1 MRTSKQTG
9 KNDFVL
15 ICDCRQNVPRH
26 NETLRCQANFWER
39 RLNLWIFTALSGQQ
53 QLSFNIL
60 LLRLHPWRHVPY
72 IILLNSLEIQVH
84 HQKCWAM
91 LSYCL
96 LSLFVASE
104 NWKIGN
110 FISNKSITLLF
121 RYMDISTSNKIC
133 SVIILNIFWK

>member
-1 MRTSKQTG
+1 MIWS
-9 KNDFVL
+9 
-15 ICDCRQNVPRH
+15 CA
-26 NETLRCQANFWER
+26 QANKLAKMTLCLYVIVDKMYLGTTRHLGAKPIFEKER

-96 LSLFVASE
+96 LSLFVAIE
-104 NWKIGN
+104 NWKIHN
-110 FISNKSITLLF
+110 FTCNKVITLLYWF
-121 RYMDISTSNKIC
+121 GVSQPVTKF
-133 SVIILNIFWK
+133 VQ